1 MRGSVADFYDGK
13 SIFIC
18 GSSGFIGKVLLEKLL
33 YSCPGIE
40 YVYILIRDKKA
51 DFLKRMKT
59 FLDKPIFERLK
70 KENPSALDKII
81 PIKGDLTLKN
91 LGLTP
96 EDEKLLIDKVSIVI
110 HLAATIRFKEPI
122 DAMFNINVCGTE
134 RLLTLC
140 KRMNNI
146 RKFVYVSTAYS
157 NSEHKVIEERIYPA
171 PISINEMKKL
181 IINGLSDSQ
190 TEKLLNGKPNTYV
203 LTKSIAEE
211 YVALNHGHVP
221 AIIVRP
227 AIVSSAVA
235 EPLPGWV
242 DNWGGASG
250 LIMSVLEGLNDM
262 LLARSTHVLDLIP
275 VDYVANLIIVAAT
288 KDSFDDVP
296 VYHSSTSELNPLNYK
311 LLKYVTTA
319 KRISVNNNN
328 RFTKP
333 QPKLTYTMSRSK
345 MELITLFHKT
355 LPAHVVDLYLHLRG
369 KDKKYTK
376 LLKRGLLL
384 REVLNPFTSNSWV
397 IHAQK
402 CIELEESLSDSDR
415 AIFPVNPS
423 NIDWKEY
430 LNSYINGMY
439 KYLMSRTQV
448 KN

>member
-190 TEKLLNGKPNTYV
+190 TEKLLM
-203 LTKSIAEE
+203 
-211 YVALNHGHVP
+211 
-221 AIIVRP
+221 
-227 AIVSSAVA
+227 SSAVA